1 MDLADILT
9 DRKKRE
15 YLNRDEKYRYYKNHF
30 TLGEKDQ
37 LYQKNIRKKG
47 QAFNL
52 SFKYKWLTY
61 HPWHVYS
68 RELSAGLCKACVL
81 FYKSTAHGGV
91 FVKNVFQDIGK
102 PEKITERAGLHYHLA
117 TMVEATFY
125 KRL

>member
-1 MDLADILT
+1 MDLADIVT
-9 DRKKRE
+9 GRKKRE

-61 HPWHVYS
+61 HP
-68 RELSAGLCKACVL
+68 
-81 FYKSTAHGGV
+81 
-91 FVKNVFQDIGK
+91 
-102 PEKITERAGLHYHLA
+102 
-117 TMVEATFY
+117 
-125 KRL
+125 